1 MASYMQELDRIRDGV
16 MERNPGWRV
25 WWVPNS
31 VTPGATWCARREPQL
46 QAASPEEL
54 ETLILAAEGVSPD
67 SPLPGQ

>member
-1 MASYMQELDRIRDGV
+1 MQELDRTRD
-16 MERNPGWRV
+16 ELKARNPGWHV

-54 ETLILAAEGVSPD
+54 EALMAAVD
-67 SPLPGQ
+67 SQTAQEP